1 MILKT
6 LKKKIDLF
14 SHDCLTADRQIE
26 EKDLQKHEI
35 TVPPTSM
42 KNIFFE
48 KGVAF
53 QSQIIITS
61 KERVFFG
68 AYSYMNSGGYVRPGV
83 FVGRYCSIGRR
94 VTLGAGMHRM
104 TGVSTAPILS
114 GGGEAYTEEQKIKAG
129 IVPRRSTQVP
139 HALTIL
145 ESDVWVG
152 DGAII
157 LPGVRVGTGAVV
169 GANSVVTRNVKPY
182 TVVGGVPAKPLRVRF
197 SPEIAEKLLLTQ
209 YWEYP
214 FALLKALPCANVFEF
229 LDAFA
234 LSGVLPYQFET
245 LEFS

>member
-1 MILKT
+1 VEQKL
-6 LKKKIDLF
+6 DLF
-14 SHDCLTADRQIE
+14 LRDCLTADRQIE
-26 EKDLQKHEI
+26 EKDLQEHEI

-42 KNIFFE
+42 KNIIFE

-53 QSQIIITS
+53 QSQAITTS
-61 KERVFFG
+61 KQRVFFG

-104 TGVSTAPILS
+104 TGVSTAPILR
-114 GGGEAYTEEQKIKAG
+114 GRGNAYTEEQQIKAE
-129 IVPRRSTQVP
+129 IPPRRSTQGP

-145 ESDVWVG
+145 ENDVWVG

-169 GANSVVTRNVKPY
+169 GANSVVTRNVAAY
-182 TVVGGVPAKPLRVRF
+182 SVVGGIPAKPLRARF
-197 SPEIAEKLLLTQ
+197 SSAIAEKLLLSQ

-234 LSGVLPYQFET
+234 LSEVLPYQFET